1 MQIDLMGSI
10 SIISVALKA
19 NWQLVGS
26 GCFYMNSTADDFL
39 SLATFLSNVI
49 RACCGSSL
57 NELRCNNKHNV
68 PMHELY
74 YSCLAL
80 YTRFVSLIAAK
91 LQIFFLW
98 GLVTIYKS
106 LPQHLKV
113 IFTKNDWANLL
124 RSCQFWYW
132 VCYYCCR
139 MASQTLFSF
148 LLPRQV
154 ATQCLALWMQNIEV
168 TISIFIFVHIVR
180 KYGLGI
186 FVH

>member
-1 MQIDLMGSI
+1 M
-10 SIISVALKA
+10 
-19 NWQLVGS
+19 LVVVQAW
-26 GCFYMNSTADDFL
+26 MNSA
-39 SLATFLSNVI
+39 ATI
-49 RACCGSSL
+49 
-57 NELRCNNKHNV
+57 NKTCLCINCTTHAL
-68 PMHELY
+68 PY
-74 YSCLAL
+74 ILAL
-80 YTRFVSLIAAK
+80 FSLIAAK

-132 VCYYCCR
+132 VCYYYCG

-154 ATQCLALWMQNIEV
+154 ANTWLYDAEYRSYHQHFHFRSHCQKIWAGHFCSMFINGCNQQCLVIQQTMRQ
-168 TISIFIFVHIVR
+168 
-180 KYGLGI
+180 
-186 FVH
+186 